1 MKSSMFHFGA
11 GARTCIGRN
20 VSLME
25 TYKLVPSFLTKFEV
39 SFLPPGSA
47 IDETNTWIALGRGIR
62 GTEVLGERVLCGA
75 EELQSASETSTWGF

>member
-25 TYKLVPSFLTKFEV
+25 TYKLVP
-39 SFLPPGSA
+39 PGSA
-47 IDETNTWIALGRGIR
+47 LDETNTWIALGRGIR